1 MPPPNFPP
9 NFPPNLPPE
18 PFHNGTRHDFSENY
32 PYHNEYRGYSG
43 WEATGLRSPPPAED
57 AYEYEYGV
65 AAYER
70 SFGEGPYGEVAGR
83 YGFCHTPDDRHYFQ
97 QQRETTRK
105 HYYGLSAAAPDTFQ
119 SRIYGDGYDIST
131 DSRTPQQQ
139 QQHQHQQNATW
150 APLPQSGGGDAVP
163 LPRLH
168 RPHWEYHLR
177 PPRSRPPQPVL
188 RLPSPPRRRPPLP
201 VLRLPSPPSRRRL
214 PQDIPRHLPPMQRGW
229 WARGATSACRE
240 GPGRRVASFQP
251 CRRKSSLRRS
261 RMRRHSTTG

>member
-1 MPPPNFPP
+1 MPPGNFPP
-9 NFPPNLPPE
+9 DFPPDLRRGRLP
-18 PFHNGTRHDFSENY
+18 NGTRNDFSATA
-32 PYHNEYRGYSG
+32 YRGYSG
-43 WEATGLRSPPPAED
+43 WGEATGHWSPPRED
-57 AYEYEYGV
+57 AHGYGLGCC
-65 AAYER
+65 ER
-70 SFGEGPYGEVAGR
+70 SFEEGPHGDVAGR

-97 QQRETTRK
+97 QQRETTK
-105 HYYGLSAAAPDTFQ
+105 KNYYGLSAAAPDTFQ

-150 APLPQSGGGDAVP
+150 APLPQSGGWDAVP

-214 PQDIPRHLPPMQRGW
+214 PQDIPRRL
-229 WARGATSACRE
+229 RE
-240 GPGRRVASFQP
+240 E
-251 CRRKSSLRRS
+251 LW
-261 RMRRHSTTG
+261 